1 VFNEARESKN
11 STSITGIAYLKATC
25 ILRRTNV
32 KNIHRE
38 RAIVR
43 TPTILYHHKHASSV
57 LLTWNLCGLSVISDA
72 RAGRRH
78 DSNAAHSEWTASRP
92 ISSISISAD
101 KLSIS
106 NESLDKKKERKYQT
120 CRLDRYKRSIACFDL
135 RSYLHLFRILEWGLF
150 KDRVENIVRIRY
162 SLYVVSSANYSLRIA
177 RTCRRM
183 LSTGNIMIPR
193 KVNWIVTSRVVELM
207 NRVAA
212 VEFAFLPLWTDGR
225 TRMVSQ
231 ARSYEFQSS
240 VMKWIVHDGLDTN
253 AAVMLV
259 NYPRLHNTQEIPMDT
274 MTNFG
279 IVRRRRAVAVT
290 KAKAK

>member
-32 KNIHRE
+32 ENIHGE

-43 TPTILYHHKHASSV
+43 TPTILYHHKHASSA
-57 LLTWNLCGLSVISDA
+57 LLTWNLRIIRDLRCEGWPKTWFQCCSLRVNRISPDFINLDL
-72 RAGRRH
+72 R
-78 DSNAAHSEWTASRP
+78 
-92 ISSISISAD
+92 IAD

-106 NESLDKKKERKYQT
+106 NESLDKKKEKKYQT

-150 KDRVENIVRIRY
+150 KNRVENIVTIRY

-225 TRMVSQ
+225 TRMASQ

-259 NYPRLHNTQEIPMDT
+259 NYPRLRNTQEIPMDT

-279 IVRRRRAVAVT
+279 IVCRRCTAAVT
-290 KAKAK
+290 AKAK